1 MLKFDFVNY
10 KKIKNTLVRGTCF
23 TLSLGILPFLG
34 TSKAEEDFF
43 ASSNFSSYFDSSRKN
58 EDSFYL
64 PNIHMVVFDDGRKI
78 DSNQKIF
85 SLDDLRHIISA
96 TIVVSDFEDYSY
108 NFINEMVNIKDL
120 TIDDGSIFPQLN
132 GIDGSR
138 FQDDIHIN
146 IYTYP
151 NISRFNE
158 EKYGFLRTFSNIESL
173 SVGNHDLS
181 LNLDSNFLQSLK
193 NVRNLS
199 LGLDYNSNFHYQDFS
214 YLKSL
219 YIDSQPYDACM
230 YFSNEDIEHLE
241 KRGVS
246 VSTIDMDTLRKVNE
260 TILEIVKHLPIK
272 EDSSDVQ
279 KLNAILTYVLSQFSY
294 DDRIRS
300 FNDFGIDIEMK
311 EYSPFYGK
319 GELTGAFLN
328 QTQIC
333 GNYASMVTALSR
345 EVGLDSYNLIS
356 STHAWNAI
364 LIDDYYYYVDA
375 TWLDD
380 GVCFL
385 PHEERED
392 EVSSLF
398 DPVPVE
404 EVFQKNEL
412 DVISSL
418 DWYLEDPIDVKERDD
433 VSHTPSFL
441 PEGLVILPI
450 PDDVMNKTKG
460 ESIFSKAVGDNLP
473 RNYLILL
480 DHKKYIV
487 PSSILLSLLIGF
499 GICKK
504 RNNNKDKK
512 RIKVK

>member
-1 MLKFDFVNY
+1 MIFNYLNY
-10 KKIKNTLVRGTCF
+10 KKIKDTFVRGTCF
-23 TLSLGILPFLG
+23 TLSLGLLPFLG
-34 TSKAEEDFF
+34 TSKADGEDFF
-43 ASSNFSSYFDSSRKN
+43 SFSSLPSYSDTSREN
-58 EDSFYL
+58 EELFYI
-64 PNIHMVVFDDGRKI
+64 PCIYMVVFDDGRKI
-78 DSNQKIF
+78 DSNQKVF

-96 TIVVSDFEDYSY
+96 TIVVSDVEDYSY

-120 TIDDGSIFPQLN
+120 TIDDGSIFPQLS

-138 FQDDIHIN
+138 FHDDIHIN

-151 NISRFNE
+151 NISHFNE
-158 EKYGFLRTFSNIESL
+158 EKYGFLRTFSNIDSL

-214 YLKSL
+214 YLESL
-219 YIDSQPYDACM
+219 YIDSEPYDACM
-230 YFSNEDIEHLE
+230 YFSNDDIENLE
-241 KRGVS
+241 KSGVS
-246 VSTIDMDTLRKVNE
+246 VSTIDMDTLKKANN
-260 TILEIVKHLPIK
+260 TLLEIVRHLPID
-272 EDSSDVQ
+272 EDSSDIE

-294 DDRIRS
+294 DNRIRS
-300 FNDFGIDIEMK
+300 FNNFGVPVEMK

-333 GNYASMVTALSR
+333 GNYASMVTALSK
-345 EVGLDSYNLIS
+345 EVGLHSYNLIS
-356 STHAWNAI
+356 STHAWNAV

-385 PHEERED
+385 PHEGSKD
-392 EVSSLF
+392 EFSSLF

-404 EVFQKNEL
+404 EVFKKNYL
-412 DVISSL
+412 DVISTL
-418 DWYLEDPIDVKERDD
+418 DWYLEDPIEVKERDD
-433 VSHTPSFL
+433 VCHTPSFL

-450 PDDVMNKTKG
+450 PDDVLNETKG
-460 ESIFSKAVGDNLP
+460 ENIFSKSVGDNLP
-473 RNYLILL
+473 KNYILL
-480 DHKKYIV
+480 LDGKKYIV
-487 PSSILLSLLIGF
+487 PSFILLSLLVGL
-499 GICKK
+499 GILKK
-504 RNNNKDKK
+504 RREKK
-512 RIKVK
+512 EKMSIKVK